1 MRSGGPRPEVLPR
14 VLSGTYDDR
23 FSSIAFIGGGK
34 MYRLARER
42 LGTIVDVLVKE
53 TPFGC
58 STPILFMEHGD
69 RRFFLLPRHGERE
82 YRVTAPFVNYR
93 ANVWALKELGVE
105 RVVAWTGP
113 GSMTPE
119 FAIGDLV
126 LPDDLIDMTRNRP
139 TTFFESKGLGILRQS
154 AVFCP
159 TLQGALGQVLTEMA
173 LRPRLRATYVVCEGP
188 RLETPAEVRALTILG
203 GDLVGM
209 TLAPEAFLA
218 RELEM
223 CYHPVAYV
231 TAWAEGVGEAD
242 DSADS
247 GALEEERQSRIDE
260 TLQLVPE
267 ISWNLLELLPS
278 TAWACSCQDSMLRYK
293 QRGLIGDDF
302 HEWI

>member
-1 MRSGGPRPEVLPR
+1 MGGSRPEVLPQI
-14 VLSGTYDDR
+14 LSGTLEDR
-23 FSSIAFIGGGK
+23 FSNLAFIGGGK

-42 LGTIVDVLVKE
+42 LGTISDVLVKE

-58 STPILFMEHGD
+58 STPILFMQHGD
-69 RRFFLLPRHGERE
+69 RRFFLLPRHGERD

-113 GSMTPE
+113 GSLTPR
-119 FAIGDLV
+119 FHVGDLV
-126 LPDDLIDMTRNRP
+126 LPDDLIDMTRNRS
-139 TTFFESKGLGILRQS
+139 TTFFESKGIGILRQNP
-154 AVFCP
+154 VFCP
-159 TLQGALGQVLTEMA
+159 TLASALWQVLAEMA
-173 LRPRLRATYVVCEGP
+173 LNPTRGATYVVSEGP
-188 RLETPAEVRALTILG
+188 RLETRAEARALRGMG

-231 TAWAEGVGEAD
+231 TAWAEGVAEDG
-242 DSADS
+242 DSAEAT
-247 GALEEERQSRIDE
+247 GLEEERQSRIDE
-260 TLQLVPE
+260 TLQLMPE
-267 ISWNLLELLPS
+267 IIWNLLELLPM

-293 QRGLIGDDF
+293 QRGLISDDF
-302 HEWI
+302 HDWI

>member
-1 MRSGGPRPEVLPR
+1 MRPGGPRPEVLPR

-23 FSSIAFIGGGK
+23 FSTVAFIGGGK

-42 LGTIVDVLVKE
+42 LGTITDVLVKE

-93 ANVWALKELGVE
+93 ANLWALKELGVE
-105 RVVAWTGP
+105 RVIAWTGP
-113 GSMTPE
+113 GALTPDLR
-119 FAIGDLV
+119 IGDLV

-139 TTFFESKGLGILRQS
+139 GTFFEDKGIGILRQS
-154 AVFCP
+154 PVFCP
-159 TLQGALGQVLTEMA
+159 TLGGALGQVLTEMA
-173 LRPRLRATYVVCEGP
+173 LQPRIGGTYVVSEGP
-188 RLETPAEVRALTILG
+188 RLETRAEVRALVVLG

-209 TLAPEAFLA
+209 TLAPETFLA

-231 TAWAEGVGEAD
+231 TAWAEGVGETDGTAETEVP
-242 DSADS
+242 
-247 GALEEERQSRIDE
+247 EEERQSRIDE
-260 TLQLVPE
+260 TLQLLPE
-267 ISWNLLELLPS
+267 ISWNLLEMLP
-278 TAWACSCQDSMLRYK
+278 TAAWACSCQDSMLRYK
-293 QRGLIGDDF
+293 QRGIIGDDF
-302 HEWI
+302 HDWI

>member
-1 MRSGGPRPEVLPR
+1 MGESRPEILPR

-23 FSSIAFIGGGK
+23 FSTVAFIGGGK

-42 LGTIVDVLVKE
+42 LGSIADVLVKE

-58 STPILFMEHGD
+58 STPILFMQHGD
-69 RRFFLLPRHGERE
+69 RRFFLVPRHGERE

-93 ANVWALKELGVE
+93 ANVWALKDLGVE

-113 GSMTPE
+113 GSLSSE
-119 FAIGDLV
+119 LRIGDLV
-126 LPDDLIDMTRNRP
+126 LPDDLIDMTRNRA
-139 TTFFESKGLGILRQS
+139 TTFFERKGIGILRQNP
-154 AVFCP
+154 VFCP
-159 TLQGALGQVLTEMA
+159 TLGGALTQVLTEMA
-173 LRPRLRATYVVCEGP
+173 LRPKCGATYVVSEGP
-188 RLETPAEVRALTILG
+188 RLETRAEARALQAMG

-231 TAWAEGVGEAD
+231 TAWAEGVAGEGKAAA
-242 DSADS
+242 S
-247 GALEEERQSRIDE
+247 EEERQARIDE
-260 TLQLVPE
+260 TLQLMPE
-267 ISWNLLELLPS
+267 INWNLLALLPA

-293 QRGLIGDDF
+293 QRKIIDDDF
-302 HEWI
+302 HTWI